1 MKRRL
6 IFRVDAN
13 ATIGR
18 GHLSRCLAIADMLY
32 NDFEILFVSYEENK
46 SYIEKLSIPYRFEGI
61 LSDASFFDFVNQ
73 EDIVWLDGYAFNE
86 SFKKRLRFHVFKL
99 IETND
104 LPYKV
109 ENVDLI
115 FNHTPGLKKEQF
127 DIVDSKA
134 KLYLGLNYALL
145 RSAFL
150 EKAKKDQKS
159 LSGSGI
165 FVCFGG
171 ADTFNLGLRFVQ
183 GLLENNFKEPIYW
196 VSNKSKEELQKLGE
210 NVHVM
215 SGLTQHEM
223 IEYMS
228 KSKILL
234 IPSSV
239 LSFEAIA
246 LRRPFYTGYFV
257 DNQELIAQGL
267 KKEGLAEGCRNLE
280 INEEFEKSLEELL
293 MFYSDE
299 AKQKELVAKQQKS
312 IDGNTPLRIKTIINS
327 LI

>member
-1 MKRRL
+1 MP
-6 IFRVDAN
+6 I
-13 ATIGR
+13 
-18 GHLSRCLAIADMLY
+18 
-32 NDFEILFVSYEENK
+32 
-46 SYIEKLSIPYRFEGI
+46 
-61 LSDASFFDFVNQ
+61 FFDFVNL
-73 EDIVWLDGYAFNE
+73 EDIVWLDGYTFDEN
-86 SFKKRLRFHVFKL
+86 FKMRLRSHVFKL

-109 ENVDLI
+109 ENVDLL
-115 FNHTPGLKKEQF
+115 FNHTPALKEEQF
-127 DIVDSKA
+127 DIIDSKA

-150 EKAKKDQKS
+150 EKAKNYQES
-159 LSGSGI
+159 PSGSGI

-171 ADTFNLGLRFVQ
+171 ADTFDLGLRFVQ
-183 GLLENNFKEPIYW
+183 GLVESNFKDAIYW
-196 VSNKSKEELQKLGE
+196 VSNKSKEELPELSE

-215 SGLTQHEM
+215 WGLSQHEM
-223 IEYMS
+223 TEYMS

-267 KKEGLAEGCRNLE
+267 KEEGLAEGCRNLE
-280 INEEFEKSLEELL
+280 INKEFEKAFEELL
-293 MFYSDE
+293 IFYSDE

-312 IDGNTPLRIKTIINS
+312 IDGNSNYRIKNILLEIS
-327 LI
+327 